1 MTTPH
6 ARHTFRKAA
15 TSDLGAV
22 SGACGYRNPLV
33 ETQLRESPVMMV
45 PRAETVLVLQVLR
58 AALKKEK
65 GRNDTMP
72 KVAYWPVGGA
82 SARATC

>member
-1 MTTPH
+1 M
-6 ARHTFRKAA
+6 
-15 TSDLGAV
+15 
-22 SGACGYRNPLV
+22 